1 MSIIGF
7 EARNETS
14 FREGDSHTL
23 RQIVQLVLPA
33 VQTFVCEGDW
43 PMVNFASRR
52 SISFTA
58 KDCRPNYFMLCK
70 TFLCGAWRPA
80 LHLPSIR
87 ERGLFFATLA
97 SFTREWFQK
106 YRQKQLDGSKNSLLS
121 IVSSQL
127 IVILLFWL
135 SHFRVP
141 FDEKVTKPSQLTQD
155 ESMDSAA
162 LAETK
167 ISSNSSKSKTIDCE

>member
-1 MSIIGF
+1 MANLSSLEDSVIIRTKIDKWIAAGPLFHATREHKDQLLTPLEETMANEGDFSPVNSQLIVTSIFISLDKGEALTARHLTMSIIGF

-70 TFLCGAWRPA
+70 TFLCGARWTA
-80 LHLPSIR
+80 LHLRSIC
-87 ERGLFFATLA
+87 ERDLFFVALA
-97 SFTREWFQK
+97 SFTRE
-106 YRQKQLDGSKNSLLS
+106 
-121 IVSSQL
+121 
-127 IVILLFWL
+127 
-135 SHFRVP
+135 
-141 FDEKVTKPSQLTQD
+141 
-155 ESMDSAA
+155 
-162 LAETK
+162 
-167 ISSNSSKSKTIDCE
+167 

>member
-1 MSIIGF
+1 MFACEQSR
-7 EARNETS
+7 EAAS
-14 FREGDSHTL
+14 L
-23 RQIVQLVLPA
+23 RKYSRDVLPVFA
-33 VQTFVCEGDW
+33 NFV
-43 PMVNFASRR
+43 
-52 SISFTA
+52 
-58 KDCRPNYFMLCK
+58 
-70 TFLCGAWRPA
+70 
-80 LHLPSIR
+80 
-87 ERGLFFATLA
+87 
-97 SFTREWFQK
+97 REWFQK
-106 YRQKQLDGSKNSLLS
+106 YQQKQLDGSKNSLLS

-167 ISSNSSKSKTIDCE
+167 IVINCKATILDNEFFDLSSCFCRYL